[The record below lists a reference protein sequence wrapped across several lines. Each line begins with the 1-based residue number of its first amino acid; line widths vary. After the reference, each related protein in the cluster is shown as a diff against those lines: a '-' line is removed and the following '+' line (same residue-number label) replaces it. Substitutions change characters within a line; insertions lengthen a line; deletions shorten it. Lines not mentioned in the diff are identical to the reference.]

1 MYDAIRMRLKFLLLA
16 SVWVAALSGCGGGG
30 GGGSNPNPNVTNTQF
45 RIQWPERTRDL
56 MPVTLTSAQSA
67 TITLNGAGP
76 TGGNVTVNIER
87 DPERLTGY
95 IGTYIVAQPINR
107 NRLSNAT
114 ATFYALPDQ
123 SGDVV
128 GTATTTVSLNGD
140 TVEFAPI
147 TLTGKIF
154 TVDALSTTVT
164 VGNAPTQ
171 LLFSA
176 RDEQGN
182 TVAVT
187 PGSAHWTVMEGGD
200 FITVTPDG
208 RAAGISLGTAQV
220 RVSIDGIESQPTA
233 IQVATPSAPVYGFL
247 VQKEGQLIEP
257 SFHAVEGNKF
267 EVTGTRDVMVTKL
280 GYEAARGE
288 ASGGITAIFDADG
301 NILAS
306 ATISSADSLEN
317 GYYYKAITP
326 IILSPGAQY
335 YIGSLHATGAAGAYL
350 WNTHAAATPSFI
362 ADLGSAY
369 KGSSTIEG
377 GTWTSPGQ
385 PRHYVGNFQAHE
397 IQ

>member
-1 MYDAIRMRLKFLLLA
+1 MYDASRMRLKSVLLA
-16 SVWVAALSGCGGGG
+16 SVWVAALCGCGGGG
-30 GGGSNPNPNVTNTQF
+30 GGGNPNPNVSNTQL
-45 RIQWPERTRDL
+45 RVMWPERTRDL

-67 TITLNGAGP
+67 TITLTGAGP

-87 DPERLTGY
+87 DPDRLTGY
-95 IGTYIVAQPINR
+95 IGTYIVAQPINK
-107 NRLSNAT
+107 NRLTNAT

-123 SGDVV
+123 GGAVV
-128 GTATTTVSLNGD
+128 GTATTTITLNGD

-147 TLTGKIF
+147 TLSGKILS
-154 TVDALSTTVT
+154 VEALETSVMT
-164 VGNAPTQ
+164 GSPATQ

-176 RDEQGN
+176 KDEQGN

-187 PGSAHWTVMEGGD
+187 PGSATWTVVEGD
-200 FITVTPDG
+200 DYINVTPDG
-208 RAAGISLGTAQV
+208 MAVGVMLGTAQV
-220 RVSIDGIESQPTA
+220 KVSIDGVESQPTP
-233 IQVATPSAPVYGFL
+233 IHVNTPGVPVYAFL

-257 SFHAVEGNKF
+257 SFPAVEGNKF
-267 EVTGTRDVMVTKL
+267 EVTGTHDVRVTKL

-317 GYYYKAITP
+317 GYYYKEITP
-326 IILSPGAQY
+326 ILLSPGAQY
-335 YIGSLHATGAAGAYL
+335 YIGSLHTTGAAGAYL
-350 WNTHAAATPSFI
+350 HNTHAAATPSFI

-377 GTWTSPGQ
+377 GSWTDPGQ

-397 IQ
+397 IE